1 MYLKSLSH
9 TRFFVIERFI
19 VDLFLFAN
27 MKKIVLSFFAA
38 SLLIGCSTQKN
49 SFKNRQFH
57 KMTSWFN
64 GVFNAEEELE
74 KRNTE
79 LQESYEENYSKILPI
94 GIEYFSI
101 SDSTNI
107 IGGNT
112 PNFGI
117 GGGNRNNTDKV
128 EKPVG
133 FAAVESKA
141 ATVIEKHSML
151 IKGQENNK
159 MIGRAYLLIGKS
171 LFYQKKYFEAL
182 DALNYVVKNFK
193 GSAYA
198 QEADVYKT
206 VAEIKGGN
214 YFDGAEHLKEL
225 YESDP
230 YKSKE
235 LKTLVARTYAQ
246 FLIDQKK
253 YEEALDPLQKAE
265 YYSSNKDERV
275 RLFYVMGQVFSKLG
289 KQQEAGEAFTKV
301 YKMSPGFDLEVKSQ
315 LAIAAN
321 FDPKVNNYGNYKQ
334 NLLDITKKGIYTSK
348 QNELYYGISEMALR
362 SDNMVDA
369 IEYAK
374 LSIKGPISDPY
385 IRARSF
391 ENYGDIK
398 FKQNDYVYASSYYDS
413 AYTTYNLKEDKNRI
427 LTRNEALK
435 KLMEKHYLVQKNDSI
450 LKIAALSKDD
460 QSKFFTNYIEK
471 MKKSEEKR
479 IEEERKEMENFQLE
493 TKTASFTSSF
503 DNPDKGKFYF
513 YNQNLKSTGQAEFQ
527 RIWGG
532 LTLKDNWRNSNA
544 INTVIEDKQAELS
557 GKVDAGNPRRFE
569 LDFYLEQIP
578 TSMKTLNDLKVERDT
593 TQLALGIGYFDTFN
607 NSELAGKEL
616 KELVATPP
624 KSEDVKL
631 QATYQ
636 LYRIYKNR
644 DQKLED
650 QYKNEILTTYP
661 NTIYAGYILN
671 PDVEYITAETKEA
684 LDAYKVAYDLYKEE
698 KYDDV
703 KKKVQE
709 AIVKF
714 PTEIIVAKFA
724 LLNAYTIKQT
734 SSQADFEQALEIVMT
749 AYDGTDEAKQAKR
762 LLDKLRKPKP
772 EVIDAPKSNT
782 AISSDPQ
789 GIDDP
794 IVPPSPVSEKRTITK
809 PGEIAPPQGNGNT
822 LFKK

>member
-1 MYLKSLSH
+1 MYLKSRSY

-49 SFKNRQFH
+49 TFKNRQFH

-74 KRNTE
+74 KRNIE

-141 ATVIEKHSML
+141 ATVIDKHSML

-182 DALNYVVKNFK
+182 DALNYVVKTFK
-193 GSAYA
+193 GSSYA
-198 QEADVYKT
+198 QEANIYKT
-206 VAEIKGGN
+206 IAEIKGGN
-214 YFDGAEHLKEL
+214 YFDGSEHLKEL

-230 YKSKE
+230 YKSKA
-235 LKTLVARTYAQ
+235 LKTLIARTYAE

-265 YYSSNKDERV
+265 YYSSNKEERV

-301 YKMSPGFDLEVKSQ
+301 YKMSPGFDLEIKSQ

-334 NLLDITKKGIYTSK
+334 NLLDIAKKGIYTSK

-362 SDNMVDA
+362 SDNMDDA